1 MSSAT
6 TDSMT
11 WIASRLF
18 SRPCVRLWRTPV
30 TTTVSTSSV
39 GGVCAAAVAE
49 MESAATANAVLA
61 DAELMRLLS
70 ATWMLPRFAYY
81 SDKC

>member
-1 MSSAT
+1 
-6 TDSMT
+6 
-11 WIASRLF
+11 
-18 SRPCVRLWRTPV
+18 
-30 TTTVSTSSV
+30 
-39 GGVCAAAVAE
+39 VAE